1 MKATIQ
7 LVTDSFLTLKINRF
21 ITPDPLLN
29 VQLLIDC
36 VPISSKIFPCT
47 VSNTFPMP
55 ITLLLMMQNLLTET
69 NNTFSLYF
77 IWHTELSLFVLQIID
92 RGFTSSLC
100 IFYDET
106 TLTFTSS
113 INIPVL

>member
-1 MKATIQ
+1 MKATIE

-29 VQLLIDC
+29 VQLLIDG

-69 NNTFSLYF
+69 NNTFYLAY
-77 IWHTELSLFVLQIID
+77 
-92 RGFTSSLC
+92 
-100 IFYDET
+100 
-106 TLTFTSS
+106 
-113 INIPVL
+113 